1 MNGYA
6 DVLQRALGFTD
17 EELEANRNGYLT
29 EEQRGRLAER
39 RKLRGCGTRL
49 AVVAFVVSAAL
60 LVGAPLVI
68 GGSGGQSAEEAFRQ
82 ALPYTLPVAGVFL
95 GVGLL
100 FVVVGYARGRDL
112 DTGKVSVVEGAVE
125 RSTRFVGGKVRMM
138 GYYVTIGGV
147 RFQVQKGEY
156 EAFVEGGRY
165 RVYYVKDPPVGVIL
179 SVDG

>member
-6 DVLQRALGFTD
+6 DGLQRSLGFTD
-17 EELEANRNGYLT
+17 EELEANRNGYLS
-29 EEQRGRLAER
+29 ERQRDGLAER

-68 GGSGGQSAEEAFRQ
+68 GGSAGQSTEEAFRQ

-95 GVGLL
+95 GVGLF
-100 FVVVGYARGRDL
+100 FVVVGYVRSRDL
-112 DTGKVSVVEGAVE
+112 DTGKVSVVEGVVQ
-125 RSTRFVGGKVRMM
+125 RSARFIGGKVRRMA
-138 GYYVTIGGV
+138 YYVTIGGV
-147 RFQVQKGEY
+147 RFPVQKDEFD
-156 EAFVEGGRY
+156 AFNDGSY
-165 RVYYVKDPPVGVIL
+165 CRVYYVKNPPVGIIL